1 MQKLIISLLFL
12 AVSVSVTAQ
21 QNELVRF
28 ESRRA
33 SITKKSMLV
42 LGGWSAANI
51 ITSAFA
57 TKTHNTEMRYFHQMN
72 VQWNSVNLFLAA
84 LGYLGAGKEDFG
96 KPVTLARVLKHQ
108 HGAEKTYLLNAG
120 LDAAYIAAGLYLT
133 ERSKSRLNPARL
145 KGYGNDIMFQ
155 GGFLLLYDAANY
167 IIHHSH
173 GKKLDAILDK
183 VELNPAA
190 GGVGLVYRF

>member
-1 MQKLIISLLFL
+1 MQRLILFVGLL
-12 AVSVSVTAQ
+12 AISVSAAAQ
-21 QNELVRF
+21 QTDLIRF
-28 ESRRA
+28 ETKRT
-33 SITKKSMLV
+33 SITKKSMMV
-42 LGGWSAANI
+42 LGGWSVANI
-51 ITSAFA
+51 VTSAFA

-84 LGYLGAGKEDFG
+84 LGYIGAGKEDFG
-96 KPVTLARVLKHQ
+96 KPTTLARVLKHQ
-108 HGAEKTYLLNAG
+108 TGAEKTYLLNIG
-120 LDAAYIAAGLYLT
+120 LDAAYIAAGLYMT

-155 GGFLLLYDAANY
+155 GGFLLVYDAANY
-167 IIHHSH
+167 FIHRSH

-183 VELNPAA
+183 VELGPAA